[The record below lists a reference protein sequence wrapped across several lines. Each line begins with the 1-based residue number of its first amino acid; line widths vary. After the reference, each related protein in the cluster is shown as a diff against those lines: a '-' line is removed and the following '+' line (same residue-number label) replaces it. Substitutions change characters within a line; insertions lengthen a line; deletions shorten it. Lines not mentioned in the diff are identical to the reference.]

1 MFDPNSFVVGGITL
15 IAVVFGLVEFLKNA
29 LGWEGKKVTVLA
41 AGLGA
46 LLMGLYQLQSV
57 LPAPYAQVYEMV
69 VVSITFGLSASGYYK
84 FIDARTAR
92 Q

>member
-1 MFDPNSFVVGGITL
+1 MFDPNSYVVGGVTL
-15 IAVVFGLVEFLKNA
+15 IAVVFGLVEWLKHV

-41 AGLGA
+41 AMLGA
-46 LLMGLYQLQSV
+46 ALMVLFQLQNI
-57 LPAPYAQVYEMV
+57 LPAPYGQVYEMF

-84 FIDARTAR
+84 FIDARTSR